1 MTRPAWLQRL
11 SLASI
16 REVGPI
22 AVLGVIA
29 LGIWGFASLAD
40 EVFENE
46 THAFDRAILTWFRTP
61 GDPATPIG
69 PDWLLNSMI
78 DVTAL
83 GGYTVLTLLTLGAA
97 TYRIVLKD
105 YRTAGVIVAAVG
117 SGALLT
123 SFLKMGFDRAR
134 PDLVDHL
141 THAASSSFPSGHA
154 TQSAIAFLTL
164 GALIARTQPDRHV
177 KAFVLGSAM
186 LLTVL
191 VGISRVYLGV
201 HWPTDVLAGWC
212 LGAAWAA
219 IWWLAL
225 RRIGPSPIRS
235 SENG

>member
-1 MTRPAWLQRL
+1 MTRPAWLSRF

-22 AVLGVIA
+22 AVLGIIA
-29 LGIWGFASLAD
+29 LGVWGFAGLAD
-40 EVFENE
+40 EVLENE
-46 THAFDRAILTWFRTP
+46 THAFDHAVLTWFRTP

-78 DVTAL
+78 DITAL

-97 TYRIVLKD
+97 IYRIVLRD
-105 YRTAGVIVAAVG
+105 YRTAGVIVAAIG

-123 SFLKMGFDRAR
+123 RFLKMGFDRAR

-177 KAFVLGSAM
+177 KAFVLASAI

-219 IWWLAL
+219 LWWLVL
-225 RRIGPSPIRS
+225 RRVKPVS
-235 SENG
+235 SS

>member
-1 MTRPAWLQRL
+1 MKRPAWLSIA
-11 SLASI
+11 SL

-29 LGIWGFASLAD
+29 FGLWGFASIAD
-40 EVFENE
+40 EVAENE
-46 THAFDRAILTWFRTP
+46 THAFDHAVLTWLRLP
-61 GDPATPIG
+61 DNPATPIG

-78 DVTAL
+78 DITAL
-83 GGYTVLTLLTLGAA
+83 GGYTVLTLLTVGAA
-97 TYRIVLKD
+97 IYRIVLKD
-105 YRTAGVIVAAVG
+105 YVTAGIVVAAVG

-123 SFLKMGFDRAR
+123 SLLKWGFDRAR

-154 TQSAIAFLTL
+154 TQAAIAFLTL
-164 GALIARTQPDRHV
+164 GALMARAQPDRRI
-177 KAFVLGSAM
+177 KAFVLGGAI
-186 LLTVL
+186 LLTLL

-219 IWWLAL
+219 MWWLVL
-225 RRIGPSPIRS
+225 RRIGAPQVTTS
-235 SENG
+235 GTG